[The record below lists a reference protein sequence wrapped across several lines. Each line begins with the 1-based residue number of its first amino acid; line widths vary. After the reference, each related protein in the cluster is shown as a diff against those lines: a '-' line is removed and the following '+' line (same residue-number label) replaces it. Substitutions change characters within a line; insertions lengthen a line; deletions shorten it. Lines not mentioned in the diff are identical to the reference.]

1 MREVKTISVFKN
13 KIKAWT
19 TDKCLCGRSK
29 NYLGQV
35 GFIESCSNYFYRN
48 DIILF
53 DSWSRK
59 KKKIIKLIC
68 TVCFHLVKCV
78 LSNCVLLLFH
88 SIFLLFGHN

>member
-59 KKKIIKLIC
+59 KKKFIKLIC